1 MNKPTQTAD
10 AQTIA
15 FYKRYT
21 KELLERLTE
30 AHKQI
35 GGLRYYLEENGIEV
49 PSHLAEKK
57 SRVDTVAV
65 ALAKINPK
73 LLFGDFS
80 LN

>member
-1 MNKPTQTAD
+1 MNKQTQTAE

-21 KELLERLTE
+21 EQLLDQLAK
-30 AHKQI
+30 AHEKI
-35 GGLRYYLEENGIEV
+35 GGLQYHLEQNGIEV

-57 SRVDTVAV
+57 RLSAV
-65 ALAKINPK
+65 IANINPK
-73 LLFGDFS
+73 IFLSDFS

>member
-1 MNKPTQTAD
+1 MNKQTQTAD

-21 KELLERLTE
+21 EQLLDQLAK
-30 AHKQI
+30 AHEKI
-35 GGLRYYLEENGIEV
+35 GGLQYHLERNGIEV

-57 SRVDTVAV
+57 RLSEV
-65 ALAKINPK
+65 LAKVNPK
-73 LLFGDFS
+73 VFLGDFS

>member
-1 MNKPTQTAD
+1 MNKQTQTAE

-21 KELLERLTE
+21 EQLLEQLAK
-30 AHKQI
+30 AHEKI
-35 GGLRYYLEENGIEV
+35 GGLQYHLERNGIEV

-57 SRVDTVAV
+57 RQSAI
-65 ALAKINPK
+65 LAKVNPK
-73 LLFGDFS
+73 IFLGDFS